1 MRRLVFIV
9 IACALLFSNSADSSR
24 PKPVVAFGFL
34 ANETA
39 GGAYSFIETIFPNA
53 FARAIADRYDVEVMP
68 PADTDT
74 VLKKNKDSLKKSYAY
89 YELPELVDKL
99 KAQVFINGSYEVR
112 DGKTFRISVNV
123 FTKGSNEVF
132 TFTNIGKMESDVRR
146 LVERVGVIIMDFF
159 EKDHYKLIDIPPAS
173 RIGILTNLDNI
184 ELNCLYAAFLDRNYP
199 VIAIQGNHLKLYL
212 GNESI
217 ETFKYLRTGRSSFT
231 SITDWRKVK
240 MHTGSWAN
248 ERHGHGIELVK
259 KMYRIYDL
267 GFTEMKDSALS
278 RLRAAF
284 SDKIDYLMI
293 IGFNDRR
300 TSAWMRCI
308 DLKDKDLVWIQD
320 DYRPDAGDSLISLSQ
335 KIVESLAKPAANL
348 FTIGDKV
355 K

>member
-1 MRRLVFIV
+1 MKRLVLFV
-9 IACALLFSNSADSSR
+9 IACALLFSDSADSSR
-24 PKPVVAFGFL
+24 PKPIVAFGFL

-68 PADTDT
+68 ISDTDS

-99 KAQVFINGSYEVR
+99 KAQLFINGSYEVR

-159 EKDHYKLIDIPPAS
+159 EKDHYKLRDIPPSS

-184 ELNCLYAAFLDRNYP
+184 ELNCLYAAFLDKNYQ
-199 VIAIQGNHLKLYL
+199 VIAIQGNHLKSYL

-217 ETFKYLRTGRSSFT
+217 EKFKYLRTGRSSFA
-231 SITDWRKVK
+231 SITDWRKITI
-240 MHTGSWAN
+240 HTGSWAN
-248 ERHGHGIELVK
+248 MKHRRGIELVK

-267 GFTEMKDSALS
+267 GYAEMKDSALS
-278 RLRAAF
+278 RFRAAF
-284 SDKIDYLMI
+284 SDKLDYLMI

-308 DLKDKDLVWIQD
+308 DLREKDLVWIQD
-320 DYRPDAGDSLISLSQ
+320 DYRSNAGDPLISLSR
-335 KIVESLAKPAANL
+335 KIVESLAQPSANP
-348 FTIGDKV
+348 FVIGGKFN
-355 K
+355 

>member
-1 MRRLVFIV
+1 MRRFVLFVVASALI
-9 IACALLFSNSADSSR
+9 IADSAESSR

-34 ANETA
+34 ANETP

-68 PADTDT
+68 PADTDGL
-74 VLKKNKDSLKKSYAY
+74 LKKNKDFLKTSYAY

-112 DGKTFRISVNV
+112 DGKTFRISINV

-146 LVERVGVIIMDFF
+146 LVDRVGVIIMDFF
-159 EKDHYKLIDIPPAS
+159 EKDHYKLSDIRPPS
-173 RIGILTNLDNI
+173 RIGILTNLENI

-199 VIAIQGNHLKLYL
+199 VIALQGNHLKTYL

-217 ETFKYLRTGRSSFT
+217 EKFKYIRTGRSSFT
-231 SITDWRKVK
+231 SITDWRKIN

-248 ERHGHGIELVK
+248 ERHRHGIELVK
-259 KMYRIYDL
+259 KIYRIYDL
-267 GFTEMKDSALS
+267 GYAEVKDGALA

-284 SDKIDYLMI
+284 SDKLDYLMI

-308 DLKDKDLVWIQD
+308 DLRDKDLVWIKD
-320 DYRPDAGDSLISLSQ
+320 DYRPEAGDSLVSLSK
-335 KIVESLAKPAANL
+335 KIVESLTQAAANP
-348 FTIGDKV
+348 FSKD
-355 K
+355 